1 MPAKKYR
8 IELTTEEQQ
17 ELKALVSK
25 GRAAAYKQ
33 THARIL
39 LLSDE
44 ARKDGG
50 LTDEEVARS
59 LEIASA
65 TVERIRRRCV
75 EEGIEAALGRKEQQ
89 RRRPKKLD
97 GAAEAHLIALACG
110 EPPEGRACWTL
121 RLLADRLVEWEIV
134 ESIHP
139 ETVRKTLKKRTQAL
153 AERVLVHPAGRQF
166 GLCVRHGRRA
176 GSLSPSPMKTIEDN
190 EVLVCLDETSK
201 QQVKE
206 TRLPRPPRPGLA
218 VAYDYEYQR
227 NGVSNLFMLFAPLEG
242 WRPVGVTDRRTK
254 VDWAHQVKKL
264 VDEDYPDKD
273 RIVLVMDN
281 LNTHH
286 PASLYEAFEPMEARR
301 IAERLEIH
309 YTPKHGSWLDMAE
322 IEIGVLARQC
332 LDRRIPDQEALRR
345 EVDAWQDQRN
355 RDMVRVDWRFTT
367 DDARI
372 KLRTPKTSNSK

>member
-50 LTDEEVARS
+50 LTDEEIARS

-110 EPPEGRACWTL
+110 EAPEGRARWTL
-121 RLLADRLVEWEIV
+121 RLLADRLVECEIV

-139 ETVRKTLKKRTQAL
+139 ETVRKTLKKTNS
-153 AERVLVHPAGRQF
+153 
-166 GLCVRHGRRA
+166 
-176 GSLSPSPMKTIEDN
+176 SL
-190 EVLVCLDETSK
+190 
-201 QQVKE
+201 
-206 TRLPRPPRPGLA
+206 G
-218 VAYDYEYQR
+218 
-227 NGVSNLFMLFAPLEG
+227 
-242 WRPVGVTDRRTK
+242 
-254 VDWAHQVKKL
+254 
-264 VDEDYPDKD
+264 
-273 RIVLVMDN
+273 
-281 LNTHH
+281 
-286 PASLYEAFEPMEARR
+286 
-301 IAERLEIH
+301 
-309 YTPKHGSWLDMAE
+309 
-322 IEIGVLARQC
+322 
-332 LDRRIPDQEALRR
+332 
-345 EVDAWQDQRN
+345 
-355 RDMVRVDWRFTT
+355 
-367 DDARI
+367 
-372 KLRTPKTSNSK
+372 

>member
-1 MPAKKYR
+1 MYSTGIGELYSRRGVVPAKKYR

-17 ELKALVSK
+17 ELKALAK

-110 EPPEGRACWTL
+110 EPPQGRVSWTL
-121 RLLADRLVEWEIV
+121 RLLADRLVECEIV

-139 ETVRKTLKKRTQAL
+139 ETVRKTLKKTNS
-153 AERVLVHPAGRQF
+153 
-166 GLCVRHGRRA
+166 
-176 GSLSPSPMKTIEDN
+176 SL
-190 EVLVCLDETSK
+190 
-201 QQVKE
+201 
-206 TRLPRPPRPGLA
+206 G
-218 VAYDYEYQR
+218 
-227 NGVSNLFMLFAPLEG
+227 
-242 WRPVGVTDRRTK
+242 
-254 VDWAHQVKKL
+254 
-264 VDEDYPDKD
+264 
-273 RIVLVMDN
+273 
-281 LNTHH
+281 
-286 PASLYEAFEPMEARR
+286 
-301 IAERLEIH
+301 
-309 YTPKHGSWLDMAE
+309 
-322 IEIGVLARQC
+322 
-332 LDRRIPDQEALRR
+332 
-345 EVDAWQDQRN
+345 
-355 RDMVRVDWRFTT
+355 
-367 DDARI
+367 
-372 KLRTPKTSNSK
+372 

>member
-1 MPAKKYR
+1 M
-8 IELTTEEQQ
+8 
-17 ELKALVSK
+17 
-25 GRAAAYKQ
+25 
-33 THARIL
+33 
-39 LLSDE
+39 LSDE

-110 EPPEGRACWTL
+110 EAPEGRARWTL
-121 RLLADRLVEWEIV
+121 RLLADRLVECEIV

-153 AERVLVHPAGRQF
+153 AERVLVHPPE
-166 GLCVRHGRRA
+166 
-176 GSLSPSPMKTIEDN
+176 GSSDFVCAMEDVLEVYHRPYEDN

-206 TRLPRPPRPGLA
+206 TRLPRPPRPGSA
-218 VAYDYEYQR
+218 VAYDYEYER

-242 WRPVGVTDRRTK
+242 WRRVGVTTGGRKWTGRTK
-254 VDWAHQVKKL
+254 
-264 VDEDYPDKD
+264 
-273 RIVLVMDN
+273 
-281 LNTHH
+281 
-286 PASLYEAFEPMEARR
+286 
-301 IAERLEIH
+301 
-309 YTPKHGSWLDMAE
+309 
-322 IEIGVLARQC
+322 
-332 LDRRIPDQEALRR
+332 
-345 EVDAWQDQRN
+345 
-355 RDMVRVDWRFTT
+355 
-367 DDARI
+367 
-372 KLRTPKTSNSK
+372 